1 MSDRVAA
8 LVAVVVVAGALVGE
22 CLGPSPGGWC
32 LLAALAGAMTAAACG
47 GMAPT
52 ARPRLRAVLA
62 LIALALVA
70 AALMQRAL
78 DGLDGVV
85 AEQAAQEAPVLTS
98 VRLIDDPRHRHWSAQ
113 GMARLPDGTI
123 VTLDGRGPAA
133 GRLPLLAAGETAVV
147 SGRLRPLAGW
157 EGRLRWRHA
166 AAGLAVDDVVD
177 AAPPASP
184 GMRLANGL
192 RGLVLSGARQL
203 PEAPAAL
210 TAGLLVGDDRELPEP
225 LAADFRVAG
234 LSHLLAVSGANV
246 AFVLALAGPALRHF
260 GLRGR
265 FAGGVAVL
273 ALFAAMTRFEPSVLR
288 ASAMAGVGLVAAF
301 AGRPAR
307 GGRLLALAVAGLVL
321 ADPFLIH
328 SLGFGL
334 SVGAS
339 AGILALARPLAARL
353 PGPRLLRDGLAVT
366 AAAQIGVAPVALPAF
381 GSLPL
386 IAFPANLLAAPAAA
400 ALTLWGFGSGLAGGV
415 LEPLAPGAPGALGV
429 PTRFLSS
436 YLAGVASVAAQFPL
450 AVGGRGFAAVVAVS
464 VLGRL
469 GWGLRQRRGA
479 ERLPLPAGCPGP
491 GRPGP

>member
-1 MSDRVAA
+1 
-8 LVAVVVVAGALVGE
+8 
-22 CLGPSPGGWC
+22 
-32 LLAALAGAMTAAACG
+32 
-47 GMAPT
+47 
-52 ARPRLRAVLA
+52 
-62 LIALALVA
+62 
-70 AALMQRAL
+70 
-78 DGLDGVV
+78 
-85 AEQAAQEAPVLTS
+85 
-98 VRLIDDPRHRHWSAQ
+98 
-113 GMARLPDGTI
+113 
-123 VTLDGRGPAA
+123 
-133 GRLPLLAAGETAVV
+133 
-147 SGRLRPLAGW
+147 
-157 EGRLRWRHA
+157 
-166 AAGLAVDDVVD
+166 
-177 AAPPASP
+177 
-184 GMRLANGL
+184 
-192 RGLVLSGARQL
+192 
-203 PEAPAAL
+203 
-210 TAGLLVGDDRELPEP
+210 
-225 LAADFRVAG
+225 
-234 LSHLLAVSGANV
+234 
-246 AFVLALAGPALRHF
+246 
-260 GLRGR
+260 
-265 FAGGVAVL
+265 
-273 ALFAAMTRFEPSVLR
+273 
-288 ASAMAGVGLVAAF
+288 MAGVGLVAAF

>member
-22 CLGPSPGGWC
+22 RLGPPPGGWC
-32 LLAALAGAMTAAACG
+32 LLAAVAATATALAGPNRA
-47 GMAPT
+47 
-52 ARPRLRAVLA
+52 RLRA
-62 LIALALVA
+62 ALALAAVA
-70 AALMQRAL
+70 LVTAALMQRAL
-78 DGLDGVV
+78 DGLHGVV
-85 AEQAAQEAPVLTS
+85 AEQAAREAPVVTA
-98 VRLIDDPRHRHWSAQ
+98 VRLIDDPRRRHWSAH

-123 VTLDGRGPAA
+123 VALDGRGPAA

-157 EGRLRWRHA
+157 ERRLHWRHA
-166 AAGLAVDDVVD
+166 AASLAVDDVVD
-177 AAPPASP
+177 ATPPASP

-192 RGLVLSGARQL
+192 RGLVLSGSRQL

-210 TAGLLVGDDRELPEP
+210 TAGLLVGDDRELPEA

-246 AFVLALAGPALRHF
+246 ACVLALAGPALRRF

-301 AGRPAR
+301 AGRPAPGR
-307 GGRLLALAVAGLVL
+307 RLLALAVAGLVL

-339 AGILALARPLAARL
+339 AGILALARPLTARL
-353 PGPRLLRDGLAVT
+353 PGPRPLRDGLAVT
-366 AAAQIGVAPVALPAF
+366 AAAQIGVVPVALTAF

-415 LEPLAPGAPGALGV
+415 LGPLVPGAPGALSV
-429 PTRFLSS
+429 PTRWLSS
-436 YLAGVASVAAQFPL
+436 YLAGVASVAARFPL
-450 AVGGRGFAAVVAVS
+450 AVGGRGLTAVVAVS
-464 VLGRL
+464 ALGRL
-469 GWGLRQRRGA
+469 GWGLLGRRRA
-479 ERLPLPAGCPGP
+479 ERRPPLPAGRPAP